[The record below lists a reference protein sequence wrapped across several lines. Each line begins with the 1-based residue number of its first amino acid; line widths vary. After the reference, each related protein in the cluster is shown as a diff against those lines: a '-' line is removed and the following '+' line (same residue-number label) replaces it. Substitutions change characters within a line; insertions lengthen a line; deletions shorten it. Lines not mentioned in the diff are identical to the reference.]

1 MLAKK
6 YRLPVQTTIQKK
18 AQIIRTP
25 YFLIKY
31 FSGEY
36 PYCRFGVIVS
46 KKTANKAVKRNKLRR
61 TIFSVCESYIK
72 KWTGRDFLIIAS
84 PKINE
89 LNNEE
94 IMLQLKEV
102 LNKLK

>member
-1 MLAKK
+1 MLKKK
-6 YRLPVQTTIQKK
+6 YRLSVQTVFQKK

-46 KKTANKAVKRNKLRR
+46 KKIANKAVKRNKLRR
-61 TIFSVCESYIK
+61 TIFSACEPYIK
-72 KWTGRDFLIIAS
+72 KWAGRDFLIIAS
-84 PKINE
+84 PKIMK
-89 LNNEE
+89 LKKDE
-94 IMLQLKEV
+94 IMIELKEA
-102 LNKLK
+102 LSKLK